1 MKNLI
6 YNLKQKSGKTQL
18 FSPALIKQALPVLL
32 LIILFLIS
40 TQNLKAQN
48 IKEYSDLAN
57 SITSADKQNGSSEAK
72 HLKSLIFDLNPKI
85 YIYNKEDKRY
95 GNEPPVCLNTDVNSI
110 ERLYEANNL
119 FEKVELISI
128 NINNPSELNFIL
140 DFSKLNSF
148 INLKYV
154 QFLCS
159 FECDPILIKQLYKE
173 NSKTG
178 MIVFYRISL
187 PE

>member
-6 YNLKQKSGKTQL
+6 LNLKQKSGKTHL
-18 FSPALIKQALPVLL
+18 FSPATIKPALSGFI

-48 IKEYSDLAN
+48 IKEYSDLTN
-57 SITSADKQNGSSEAK
+57 SLTAADQQSKSSETK
-72 HLKSLIFDLNPKI
+72 HLKSLVFDLMPKI
-85 YIYNKEDKRY
+85 YINNKEEKTF
-95 GNEPPVCLNTDVNSI
+95 GNEPPVCLNTDANSV
-110 ERLYEANNL
+110 ELLYEANAL

-128 NINNPSELNFIL
+128 NINNPGELNFIL

-159 FECDPILIKQLYKE
+159 FECDPILINQLYKE